1 MKYLNNIYYQL
12 LKLYS
17 MEEKESSNE
26 KLIETVNISNKVRN
40 NIKSPTQILE
50 KSLEEKI
57 CFCCID
63 YDLSISEYKLFIEI
77 KKKVTQPYDEKN
89 ENHEL
94 SLQTLLSKT
103 KEIINKDKEK
113 DSESSDLISNV
124 TLPTNNNN
132 LEEDIKIWR
141 KIGFQTGNPRTDFRA
156 GGIFSLEL
164 MIYYANNYENEYINI
179 INEDYFTF
187 ALVCIRLSYLIRIF
201 LFLLSNEEINV
212 NLKYQKNIVAN
223 RKELKNF
230 CYFLYD
236 NNNLLF
242 DICSISLGFI
252 YQKFIEKKKAGNK
265 EMNYFIIDPIVLS
278 SIECLKNA
286 LNNINF
292 NDDLISEL
300 KKCFRENFLQNLE

>member
-1 MKYLNNIYYQL
+1 
-12 LKLYS
+12 

-26 KLIETVNISNKVRN
+26 KLIETINITNKVRN
-40 NIKSPTQILE
+40 NIKSPEQILE
-50 KSLEEKI
+50 KSLEEKL

-63 YDLSISEYKLFIEI
+63 YDLSILEYKLFIEI
-77 KKKVTQPYDEKN
+77 KKRVIPPYDEKN

-94 SLQTLLSKT
+94 SLQALLSKT
-103 KEIINKDKEK
+103 IQIINKDKEK
-113 DSESSDLISNV
+113 DIESSDLLSNN
-124 TLPTNNNN
+124 TLSTNNNN
-132 LEEDIKIWR
+132 LDEEIKIWR

-156 GGIFSLEL
+156 GGIFSLDL
-164 MIYYANNYENEYINI
+164 MNYFLNNHENEYINM

-201 LFLLSNEEINV
+201 LFLLSNEEIKV
-212 NLKYQKNIVAN
+212 NLKYQKNIFAD

-242 DICSISLGFI
+242 DISSISLQFI
-252 YQKFIEKKKAGNK
+252 YQKFIEKKKTGNK

-278 SIECLKNA
+278 SIECLKNT
-286 LNNINF
+286 LNKINF

-300 KKCFRENFLQNLE
+300 KNSFRENFLKNVE